1 MIPTNNATARTAIVV
16 LEMSQSLLRKIT
28 KLAARSG
35 VSVDE
40 WISQNL
46 REHVEAVKL
55 APARRRRCASRLT
68 RLRAAQ
74 RRAQGLRQRAQDR
87 ASVAAARKPL
97 ATR

>member
-1 MIPTNNATARTAIVV
+1 MKPTNNATARTAIVV

-55 APARRRRCASRLT
+55 APDRRRCASRLT

-87 ASVAAARKPL
+87 ASVAAARKAL